1 MVSNKAKRTD
11 DWETYTIVFTNYS
24 REIGRRKSVK
34 KGLLPVVKDVAD
46 RIMGSQTV
54 NSVGCIKLPDGR
66 YTLEDLYRVNFTGP
80 QRGVVTW

>member
-1 MVSNKAKRTD
+1 V
-11 DWETYTIVFTNYS
+11 IVFTNYS
-24 REIGRRKSVK
+24 KEIGRRKSVK

-54 NSVGCIKLPDGR
+54 NLVPNGR
-66 YTLEDLYRVNFTGP
+66 YTLEDIYRVNFPGP

>member
-1 MVSNKAKRTD
+1 
-11 DWETYTIVFTNYS
+11 
-24 REIGRRKSVK
+24 
-34 KGLLPVVKDVAD
+34 VVKDVAD

-66 YTLEDLYRVNFTGP
+66 YTLEDLYRVNFPGP